1 MRPQPRPSVHDG
13 PYWRYAAAGELRLQ
27 RCAACGHVRYPPGP
41 ACPEC
46 LAAEHSW
53 ERLSGTGELL
63 AWTVFH
69 RPYFPDIPV
78 PYVVLAVRTPEG
90 PILIGNLA
98 GAGRADGSVLRHGM
112 AMRAVHEHVTG
123 PDGGWQLCQWS
134 PAESRPSTKECA

>member
-1 MRPQPRPSVHDG
+1 MRPAPQPGLHDE

-27 RCAACGHVRYPPGP
+27 RCAGCGHVRYPPGP

-46 LAAEHSW
+46 LAAERSW

-69 RPYFPDIPV
+69 RPYFPGIPV

-98 GAGRADGSVLRHGM
+98 GADRAQLRHGM
-112 AMRAVHEHVTG
+112 ALRAVYEQVTG
-123 PDGGWQLCQWS
+123 PDRSWQLCQWS
-134 PAESRPSTKECA
+134 PTEQSTEEHA